1 MHEQFVLVVNG
12 DLSDIFVAFEQSDY
26 SHVESAGLFLLG
38 QSYDVVQEGRLRV
51 NGEQNRVDE
60 LDYSSDL
67 TSVLGE
73 QGFLVVS
80 HPDG

>member
-12 DLSDIFVAFEQSDY
+12 DLSDIFVAFEESDY

-51 NGEQNRVDE
+51 NGE
-60 LDYSSDL
+60 
-67 TSVLGE
+67 
-73 QGFLVVS
+73 
-80 HPDG
+80 

>member
-1 MHEQFVLVVNG
+1 MHEQFVLVVND
-12 DLSDIFVAFEQSDY
+12 DLSDIFVAFEESDY

-38 QSYDVVQEGRLRV
+38 QGDDVVQEGGLRV
-51 NGEQNRVDE
+51 NGKQNRVDE